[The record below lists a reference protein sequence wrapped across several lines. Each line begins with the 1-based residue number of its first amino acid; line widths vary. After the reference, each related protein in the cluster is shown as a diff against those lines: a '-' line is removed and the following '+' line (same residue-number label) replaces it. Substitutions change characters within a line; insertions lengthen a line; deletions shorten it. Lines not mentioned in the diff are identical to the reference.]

1 MKTKLS
7 LTVNF
12 LLLALIAVACGGLP
26 GAGASPAVV
35 EDQASLIE
43 ALRARG
49 AAVEPGE
56 PVEQIFFA
64 VTGQII
70 AVNGEDVQVFEYD
83 SAEAMQ
89 ADAAQVASDG
99 GSIGTNMVTWVAT
112 PHFYNAGR
120 ILVLYVGDDPEII
133 ELLEGVLGPQFAGR

>member
-7 LTVNF
+7 LISSF
-12 LLLALIAVACGGLP
+12 LLLALIAVACGGQP
-26 GAGASPAVV
+26 AADTSPAVV

-133 ELLEGVLGPQFAGR
+133 ELLEGALGPQFAGR